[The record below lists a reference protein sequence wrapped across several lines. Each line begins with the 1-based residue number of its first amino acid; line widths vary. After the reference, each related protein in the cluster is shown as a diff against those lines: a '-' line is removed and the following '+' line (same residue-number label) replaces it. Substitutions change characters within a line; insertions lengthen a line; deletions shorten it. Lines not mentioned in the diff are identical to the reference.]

1 MPVYKDTHCNRLAGR
16 VGKSYGAKKKDKL
29 HKAADKRGPAPAR
42 PRHTKGAPPPPPGKP
57 PSKKR
62 GPPPPPPGRPPSKT
76 HSAKHLKKIR
86 KGATYDKDHQKRLDS
101 LGKKGGRNPIPPP
114 PPKGKPPSKKRG
126 PPPPPPG
133 KPPKKKLPTRKVT
146 YAELSAGM
154 GKDKLH
160 SAADKRG
167 KAPAPPKKAQ
177 GPAPHSKPRG
187 KKAKSV
193 AGTGKRTAMM
203 PKRSVVPAPPAKPK
217 AKAKAKGKGRTAFT
231 HGAHHED
238 QYHNKRLGFKNS
250 GDDTYYHDHKTGKFY
265 EAASGGRATGKANK
279 DGTYTFGG
287 RGGATLQKHSSG
299 VFFNRDTYRHDWWK
313 TARKEQAGWGPG
325 KTKNEEQMGY
335 GGYQVN
341 RFS

>member
-1 MPVYKDTHCNRLAGR
+1 MPVYKDNHCNRLAGR
-16 VGKSYGAKKKDKL
+16 VGKTYGAKKKDKL

-133 KPPKKKLPTRKVT
+133 KPPNR
-146 YAELSAGM
+146 
-154 GKDKLH
+154 LH
-160 SAADKRG
+160 KAADKRG

-177 GPAPHSKPRG
+177 GPASYSNPRG
-187 KKAKSV
+187 KKATSV

-203 PKRSVVPAPPAKPK
+203 PKRSVVPAAAKKKRTKRSVEEWKMPHILK
-217 AKAKAKGKGRTAFT
+217 KYAVGKTSAFFKHEWADAGRDGSWQGTKSVDYHGDYTVTKHTAT
-231 HGAHHED
+231 GIS
-238 QYHNKRLGFKNS
+238 FKNAA
-250 GDDTYYHDHKTGKFY
+250 GKRKTLSY
-265 EAASGGRATGKANK
+265 LKA
-279 DGTYTFGG
+279 GHT
-287 RGGATLQKHSSG
+287 
-299 VFFNRDTYRHDWWK
+299 V
-313 TARKEQAGWGPG
+313 
-325 KTKNEEQMGY
+325 
-335 GGYQVN
+335 
-341 RFS
+341 